1 MGTISAYNLS
11 ASEISGFASKAG
23 FTGDDLGIA
32 VAVAQAESQGN
43 PTAHNSKP
51 PDDSYG
57 LWQIN
62 MLGSLGPARRK
73 QFGITSNDQLFDPAT
88 NAKAA
93 YMIFKG
99 SGWKA
104 WTTYTSGA
112 YQKYLESTS
121 SLTGTLGQAEIDPKS
136 QYSGITGAVQA
147 VGDNLFKAAS
157 NFTGILIAAVFLIL
171 GIVLIARK
179 PIMGLTPA
187 GKATGIAKKLGV

>member
-1 MGTISAYNLS
+1 MGTLAAYNLS
-11 ASEISGFASKAG
+11 SSEISGYASKAG
-23 FTGDDLGIA
+23 FSGDDLGIA
-32 VAVAQAESQGN
+32 VAVAQAESRGN

-73 QFGITSNDQLFDPAT
+73 EFGITSNTQLYDPAT

-93 YMIFKG
+93 YMVWKS

-112 YQKYLESTS
+112 YKKYLNSTTS
-121 SLTGTLGQAEIDPKS
+121 QTGTLAQGTVTQAND
-136 QYSGITGAVQA
+136 YSGITGAISKI
-147 VGDNLFKAAS
+147 GDNLFNAAS
-157 NFTGILIAAVFLIL
+157 NVGGIIVAIVFLVL
-171 GIVLIARK
+171 GVVLLARK
-179 PIMGLTPA
+179 PLMNLTPA
-187 GKATGIAKKLGV
+187 GKITKVAKQVGI

>member
-1 MGTISAYNLS
+1 MGTLGAYNLS
-11 ASEISGFASKAG
+11 SSEISAYASKAG
-23 FTGDDLGIA
+23 FSGDDLGIA
-32 VAVAQAESQGN
+32 VAVAQAESHGN

-62 MLGSLGPARRK
+62 MLGALGPERRK
-73 QFGITSNDQLFDPAT
+73 QFGITSNVQLYDPTT

-93 YMIFKG
+93 YMIWKG

-104 WTTYTSGA
+104 WTTYTSDE
-112 YQKYLESTS
+112 YKKYLDSTTS
-121 SLTGTLGQAEIDPKS
+121 QTGTLAQGTIDPKS

-157 NFTGILIAAVFLIL
+157 NFTGILIAIVFLVL
-171 GIVLIARK
+171 GIVLLARK
-179 PIMGLTPA
+179 PLMNVLPA
-187 GKATGIAKKLGV
+187 GKVIKAAKAVGI